1 MKIYPILNNLGKGK
15 YVFIFILNERA
26 VLIPVPSSVLLVT
39 ILLIW
44 RKISKISNMDRN
56 RTVAG
61 LDIHKDSIYLCIM
74 RHDETIIFENK
85 YGVLT
90 PDLRQM
96 CNDMVERGVT
106 EAAMESTAVYWVPV
120 WNELC
125 ESMKLKLVNPYFIKQ
140 LPGRKS
146 DVKDAQW
153 IAECLLKNLIKGSF
167 VPEPIVQDM
176 RKLNRRIMDLNE
188 DMTYNCNK
196 LDAAMQRCGFRLSN
210 YVNTIKSR
218 SYQKVLGAIIGG
230 TARPDEL
237 VKMVHGRTINKHGRD
252 TIKAAVTGTF
262 SEIDITI
269 FRQIKEVIDM
279 IERQIEECQKELT
292 ALCEQHFPEQFRRLQ
307 TIPGV
312 KERAATAIIAE
323 TGVDMKMFATAAC
336 LVGWCGLKPRN
347 DVSNGR
353 YKSRKV
359 THGNRYLRQIL
370 IEIAWGASRTRNCF
384 FSYFSYIQTTV
395 KKKSKMKIQV
405 AIARKI
411 LVAIWH
417 MLSKEQDFIDIYLK
431 RLEENR
437 KMEEQLKSLESKM
450 A

>member
-1 MKIYPILNNLGKGK
+1 
-15 YVFIFILNERA
+15 
-26 VLIPVPSSVLLVT
+26 
-39 ILLIW
+39 
-44 RKISKISNMDRN
+44 MDRN

-61 LDIHKDSIYLCIM
+61 LDVHKDSIYLCIM
-74 RHDETIIFENK
+74 GHDEAIIFEKN

-96 CNDMVERGVT
+96 CNDMTARGVT

-125 ESMKLKLVNPYFIKQ
+125 GSMELKLVNPYFIKQ

-146 DVKDAQW
+146 DIKDAQW
-153 IAECLLKNLIKGSF
+153 IAECLLKNLIRGSF
-167 VPEPIVQDM
+167 VPETIVQDM

-188 DMTYNCNK
+188 DMTYNTNK
-196 LDAAMQRCGFRLSN
+196 LDSALQRCGFRLSN
-210 YVNTIKSR
+210 YVSRVKGR
-218 SYQKVLGAIIGG
+218 SYQNVLGAILGG
-230 TARPDEL
+230 TTDPEEL
-237 VKMVHGRTINKHGRD
+237 VNKVHGRTVSKHGRE
-252 TIKAAVTGTF
+252 TIKAAVTGLF
-262 SEIDITI
+262 SKTDITI
-269 FRQIKEVIDM
+269 FRQTKEIIDT
-279 IERQIEECQKELT
+279 IERQINECQKELT
-292 ALCEQHFPEQFRRLQ
+292 ALCEEHFPEQYRRLQ

-384 FSYFSYIQTTV
+384 FSNFSYVQTTV
-395 KKKSKMKIQV
+395 KKKSRMKIQV

-411 LVAIWH
+411 LVAVWH
-417 MLSKEQDFIDIYLK
+417 MLTKGQDFIDIYLR
-431 RLEENR
+431 RLEEQR
-437 KMEEQLKSLESKM
+437 KMEEQIKRLE
-450 A
+450 ATVIR

>member
-1 MKIYPILNNLGKGK
+1 MN
-15 YVFIFILNERA
+15 
-26 VLIPVPSSVLLVT
+26 
-39 ILLIW
+39 
-44 RKISKISNMDRN
+44 RN

-61 LDIHKDSIYLCIM
+61 LDIHKDSVYLCIM
-74 RHDETIIFENK
+74 GHDGTIIFEK
-85 YGVLT
+85 TYGVLT

-96 CNDMVERGVT
+96 CQDMVEHGVT

-125 ESMKLKLVNPYFIKQ
+125 GSMELKLVNPYFIKQ

-146 DVKDAQW
+146 DIKDAQW

-167 VPEPIVQDM
+167 VPGPVVQDM

-188 DMTYNCNK
+188 DLTYNTNK
-196 LDAAMQRCGFRLSN
+196 LDAALQRCGFRLSN
-210 YVNTIKSR
+210 YVSRIKGK
-218 SYQKVLGAIIGG
+218 SYQSVLSCIIDGERDPG
-230 TARPDEL
+230 KLIA
-237 VKMVHGRTINKHGRD
+237 KVHGRTINKHGRQ
-252 TIKAAVTGTF
+252 TIMAAVTGCF
-262 SEIDITI
+262 SDTDIII
-269 FRQIKEVIDM
+269 FRQTKAVIDL
-279 IERQIEECQKELT
+279 IEAQMAECQKELT
-292 ALCEQHFPEQFRRLQ
+292 ALCGKHFPQQYRRLQ

-312 KERAATAIIAE
+312 KERAATVIIAE
-323 TGVDMKMFATAAC
+323 TGVDMKMFVTAAS

-359 THGNRYLRQIL
+359 THGNRYLREIL
-370 IEIAWGASRTRNCF
+370 IEIAWVASRTRNCF
-384 FSYFSYIQTTV
+384 FSKFSYVQTTV
-395 KKKSKMKIQV
+395 KKKSRMKIQV

-431 RLEENR
+431 RLEQQR
-437 KMEEQLKSLESKM
+437 LLEEQLKSLESKM

>member
-1 MKIYPILNNLGKGK
+1 
-15 YVFIFILNERA
+15 
-26 VLIPVPSSVLLVT
+26 
-39 ILLIW
+39 
-44 RKISKISNMDRN
+44 MDRN

-153 IAECLLKNLIKGSF
+153 IAECQLKNLIKGSF
-167 VPEPIVQDM
+167 VPEPIVQDI
-176 RKLNRRIMDLNE
+176 RKFNRRIMDLNE

-218 SYQKVLGAIIGG
+218 SYQKVLVAIIGG

>member
-1 MKIYPILNNLGKGK
+1 M
-15 YVFIFILNERA
+15 
-26 VLIPVPSSVLLVT
+26 IPVPSSVLLVT

-218 SYQKVLGAIIGG
+218 SYQKVLVAIIGG

-262 SEIDITI
+262 SETDITI